1 MKADAHLAAEEAK
14 MVASKA
20 LESKKLATATEMA
33 KQRADADAEQGVYAA
48 TQRLKREEGEA
59 KLDEARQA
67 IRLAKMQKEQ
77 EVELQALADQKVRE
91 DIEVQQLLEVEE
103 RKASQAHKLLTQKF
117 ELEATLTPI
126 NLQKAALDATTS
138 VYSKLPIREV
148 KLVSLGGDG
157 GGGGT
162 TTEGGGGLAG
172 ILPQVAAATEAWTA
186 VSPAR

>member
-1 MKADAHLAAEEAK
+1 MGQRLKREEGEAK
-14 MVASKA
+14 LDEARQAMLVA
-20 LESKKLATATEMA
+20 LESKKLTTATEMA

-91 DIEVQQLLEVEE
+91 DIEVQQRLEVEE

-148 KLVSLGGDG
+148 KLVSLG
-157 GGGGT
+157 
-162 TTEGGGGLAG
+162 
-172 ILPQVAAATEAWTA
+172 
-186 VSPAR
+186 